1 MASAAGTTA
10 LPGSVNEGA
19 CESSVS
25 SASAS
30 MPPASAALTA
40 LVVTLLPTTSAS
52 GVPPCP
58 WT

>member
-1 MASAAGTTA
+1 
-10 LPGSVNEGA
+10 
-19 CESSVS
+19 
-25 SASAS
+25 